1 MKVSATSPEFASL
14 LGLKPGWDSYK
25 ARAINLA
32 CVNAAVD
39 LLGKLPPHLKK
50 PHVVPLVTGGVQLEW
65 HTRSYEL
72 EIAFEDKVYFWFC
85 KAKRETEGYLPEDLN
100 LLLGCLD
107 QKSDVV

>member
-25 ARAINLA
+25 AKAINPA

-39 LLGKLPPHLKK
+39 LLGKLPQHMKMPA
-50 PHVVPLVTGGVQLEW
+50 VVPMSNGGVQLEW
-65 HTRSYEL
+65 HTRNYEL
-72 EIAFEDKVYFWFC
+72 EITFEDKAYFWFC
-85 KAKRETEGYLPEDLN
+85 KAKWETEGYLPEDLN

-107 QKSDVV
+107 